1 MSKKLSPLSPYALG
15 PNVLALSSS
24 GGAQL
29 EQSVWVSPADKMNH
43 KSGCEYLDK
52 KRNSIPISQAKS
64 EGYSACSR
72 CFAST
77 VLKAPGVRQ
86 RFAQS
91 HPRQW
96 VDRSG
101 PAYNERERIAAN
113 PTHGSGWI
121 VQVLPIKRRSTNLC
135 PCGASHK
142 VGGECSE
149 ATGRQCLDD
158 PRELGGI

>member
-77 VLKAPGVRQ
+77 VLKAPGARQ
-86 RFAQS
+86 DFAQS

-96 VDRSG
+96 VDRSSL
-101 PAYNERERIAAN
+101 AYKTARHEPLR
-113 PTHGSGWI
+113 
-121 VQVLPIKRRSTNLC
+121 LLC
-135 PCGASHK
+135 
-142 VGGECSE
+142 
-149 ATGRQCLDD
+149 AT
-158 PRELGGI
+158 